1 MGLLDIIEELIDD
14 DLLFLLKYGLIIS
27 NFITIFV
34 LLYFKSKK
42 QQNEN
47 EENKSVLLVTA
58 HPDDEAMFFLP
69 TITYLQDNN
78 YEIHLMCLSNG
89 NANKIGKIRESEL
102 EKCCQYLKIKKLTI
116 INDGDLQDSMT
127 ATWPIEKI
135 QKIVQK
141 YIDENNIKGIITF
154 DKHGISGH
162 LNHIACYKAIS
173 TMKRSEDLKVFVLET
188 TNIFRK
194 YSSILD
200 FFVSSILNDN
210 LMLNLNIL
218 KAWKSMQIHHSQF
231 VWYRKLFVVFSR
243 YAYINT
249 LIKI

>member
-1 MGLLDIIEELIDD
+1 MGLFDIIEEIIDD
-14 DLLFLLKYGLIIS
+14 DLLFILKYGLIIS
-27 NFITIFV
+27 NFITIFI

-42 QQNEN
+42 QQNEKD
-47 EENKSVLLVTA
+47 ENTSVLLVTA

-69 TITYLQDNN
+69 TITYLNDNN
-78 YEIHLMCLSNG
+78 YQIHLICLSNG

-102 EKCCQYLKIKKLTI
+102 EKCCNYLKIKKLTI
-116 INDGDLQDSMT
+116 INDEHLQDSMT

-135 QKIVQK
+135 QNVVQN
-141 YIDENNIKGIITF
+141 YIEENNIKGIITF
-154 DKHGISGH
+154 DQHGVSGH

-173 TMKRSEDLKVFVLET
+173 TMKRSEELKVFLLET
-188 TNIFRK
+188 TNILRK

-210 LMLNLNIL
+210 LMVNLNIF
-218 KAWKSMQIHHSQF
+218 KAWRSMQIHHSQF